1 MSALKFIDIRRI
13 HYAGSDT
20 SSLAIG
26 GRRQTPGTLQVTGNL
41 EHNVEICPKTDA
53 DRLALIAWLES
64 EECKHAIAGG
74 GK

>member
-13 HYAGSDT
+13 YYAGSDT

-26 GRRQTPGTLQVTGNL
+26 GRKQTPGTLQVTGNL
-41 EHNVEICPKTDA
+41 EHTVEICPKSEA

-64 EECKHAIAGG
+64 DECKRAISGG